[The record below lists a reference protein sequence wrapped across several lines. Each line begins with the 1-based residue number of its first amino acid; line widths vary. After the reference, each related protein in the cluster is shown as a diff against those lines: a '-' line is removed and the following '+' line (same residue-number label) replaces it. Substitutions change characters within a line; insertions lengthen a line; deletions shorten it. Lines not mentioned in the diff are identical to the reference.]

1 MCATK
6 PIAIIDYGSGNIQS
20 IVNALNY
27 LKIPNE
33 LVDKSEKLSLYDK
46 AILPGVGSFKH
57 AMKNLIRTSFSETII
72 NLTNKK
78 KIHLLGICL
87 GMQLFYDFSEE
98 DGGCEGLG
106 VISGSVKK
114 IDNFINIR
122 VPNIGWRKI
131 TSFSDTNLLNGI
143 KIDPTFYF
151 VHSYACHTT
160 DASIVKG
167 KLKYGKIFDVLIEK
181 QNIFGTQFHPEKSQ
195 QDGLQILKNFSNISK
210 INK

>member
-1 MCATK
+1 MENFMCATK

-78 KIHLLGICL
+78 KINLLGICL

-122 VPNIGWRKI
+122 V
-131 TSFSDTNLLNGI
+131 
-143 KIDPTFYF
+143 
-151 VHSYACHTT
+151 
-160 DASIVKG
+160 
-167 KLKYGKIFDVLIEK
+167 KYRLEK
-181 QNIFGTQFHPEKSQ
+181 N
-195 QDGLQILKNFSNISK
+195 
-210 INK
+210 NKFF

>member
-1 MCATK
+1 
-6 PIAIIDYGSGNIQS
+6 
-20 IVNALNY
+20 
-27 LKIPNE
+27 
-33 LVDKSEKLSLYDK
+33 
-46 AILPGVGSFKH
+46 
-57 AMKNLIRTSFSETII
+57 
-72 NLTNKK
+72 
-78 KIHLLGICL
+78 
-87 GMQLFYDFSEE
+87 MQLFYDFSEE

-114 IDNFINIR
+114 IDNFIIIR

-181 QNIFGTQFHPEKSQ
+181 QNIFWHSIPSREKSA
-195 QDGLQILKNFSNISK
+195 GWSANIKNFFKHFKN
-210 INK
+210 